1 MATLPITRTWPRTW
15 ETPAQVA
22 FYLALYLGFHLLLAW
37 SSFVRPLAPS
47 ITPWNPQAGLTLALL
62 VWRGPR
68 WLPAA
73 AIATFL
79 AEGLIRI
86 PSQPLLLHVA
96 MSLWVACG
104 YAVMGVVIRSWRIAI
119 PMASVSHAARLA
131 TTVTLGTAI
140 VAAGYVG
147 LLVAA
152 GVLPA
157 DTTLKALARHWIG
170 DLNGILTVAPL
181 LIAAGHWRELARAVT
196 GHRMEILAQF
206 ASIALT
212 LVIIFMLPTADQL
225 RFFALLFVPLIWIA
239 LRWGWPGSI
248 LAALAIQIGFLIASQ
263 NEVPT
268 PRFTDLQFLML
279 TLSLT
284 ALLLGAVVSE
294 RAGVLEQMAIR
305 EAEQR
310 AVLAMAPDAVLA
322 VDALGRIEMT
332 NAAALRLF
340 GERAECGRLLAELL
354 PGLQLISDEGRVT
367 LESQRADSQP
377 FPAEIAWARLDP
389 PANRGYL
396 VTVRDATERR
406 NAEQQLRE
414 HDAALARAMRFAA
427 AGELAS
433 ALAHEL
439 NQPITA
445 LVSYVRAS
453 KILADRQPE
462 DQEHLQDTLGKAAH
476 EAIRASE
483 VLRRLRNFYQGGAH
497 KREAIDLG
505 EICTAVVDAFQ
516 ERLRRHNASLNVS
529 IDPDIP
535 TFEGDA
541 TQVEIALH
549 NLLANAI
556 DAVREMPEG
565 RRLIVLS
572 ASRSQRAATVRVDDS
587 GPGMLPELRDKLFE
601 PFVTSKPDGMGL
613 GLAISRSLIRARG
626 GELSCTNAGALGGA
640 SFTMFLPFEFPTDS
654 PTV

>member
-1 MATLPITRTWPRTW
+1 MATLPVTRTWPRIG
-15 ETPAQVA
+15 ETSALVA
-22 FYLALYLGFHLLLAW
+22 LYLALYVLLAW
-37 SSFVRPLAPS
+37 WSFVRPLPPS

-62 VWRGPR
+62 LWRGPH

-79 AEGLIRI
+79 AENLIRI
-86 PSQPLLLHVA
+86 PSQPLMLHVA

-104 YAVMGVVIRSWRIAI
+104 YAVMAVVIRSWRISV
-119 PMASVSHAARLA
+119 PMASVAHAARLA
-131 TTVTLGTAI
+131 TTVALGTAI

-147 LLVAA
+147 LLA
-152 GVLPA
+152 GTQVLPA
-157 DTTLKALARHWIG
+157 DTALKALARHWIG
-170 DLNGILTVAPL
+170 DLNGVLTVAPL
-181 LIAAGHWRELARAVT
+181 LIVVGNWQQLVRAVT
-196 GHRMEILAQF
+196 GHHLEVFAQF
-206 ASIALT
+206 AAIALT
-212 LVIIFMLPTADQL
+212 LAVIFMLPAADQL

-239 LRWGWPGSI
+239 LRWGWAGSI

-294 RAGVLEQMAIR
+294 RAGVLERMAIR

-322 VDALGRIEMT
+322 IDASGRIRIT

-340 GERAECGRLLAELL
+340 GERAEYGRRLAELL
-354 PGLQLISDEGRVT
+354 PGLQLICDEGRVT
-367 LESQRADSQP
+367 LESQYADGRP

-414 HDAALARAMRFAA
+414 RDAALARAMRFAV

-445 LVSYVRAS
+445 TVSYVRAS
-453 KILADRQPE
+453 KILADRDPG
-462 DQEHLQDTLGKAAH
+462 DHEHLQATLGKAVH

-483 VLRRLRNFYQGGAH
+483 VLRRLRNFYQGGSH
-497 KREAIDLG
+497 KRETVDLG
-505 EICTAVVDAFQ
+505 ALCTAVVNAFQ
-516 ERLRRHNASLNVS
+516 ERLRRHDAALSLS

-535 TFEGDA
+535 TFEGDP

-556 DAVREMPEG
+556 DAVSQMPEG
-565 RRLIVLS
+565 RRLIAVS
-572 ASRSQRAATVRVDDS
+572 ARRTQRAATVSVDDS
-587 GPGMLPELRDKLFE
+587 GPGTLAELREKLFE

-613 GLAISRSLIRARG
+613 GLAISRSLIHARG
-626 GELSCTNAGALGGA
+626 GELSCTSPGELGGA
-640 SFTMFLPFEFPTDS
+640 SFTMFLPFEFPTDPS
-654 PTV
+654 TTV